1 MMTLE
6 ECKKLHKDMW
16 EFVKEQENLT
26 HEDRHYLKA
35 SYCAENGMHLLN
47 HCALCSYAQQKAF
60 EQGDYEYDNMCQ
72 YCPAIWGT
80 EDICDT
86 FYCEYYR
93 IYPIAEHLNWR
104 HSPCDDIIG
113 IKWKDEVE

>member
-1 MMTLE
+1 MTLE
-6 ECKKLHKDMW
+6 ECKKIHKDMW

-26 HEDRHYLKA
+26 YEYVDRHYLKA
-35 SYCAENGMHLLN
+35 SYCAENGLHLVN

-60 EQGDYEYDNMCQ
+60 EQGNYALYSDKCQ

-80 EDICDT
+80 ENICNS
-86 FYCEYYR
+86 FYCESSSD
-93 IYPIAEHLNWR
+93 EHLNWWD
-104 HSPCDDIIG
+104 SPCDDIIG